1 MNLKNCKAAVSRF
14 TKMWAKE
21 ASVDRRVLRDWEET
35 GNKFIDENIRCLEQ
49 RQVNK
54 RKKHVLK
61 SRVHL
66 DNLNKLHENFV
77 LEPADKASNN
87 VIVVCKKY
95 YLDVVIK
102 ELSFNNTY
110 KEVLN
115 NNVNV
120 ISRHLEYRAK
130 NGIDVLKQHEQLS
143 SFYWLHKLHKNYSSR
158 FIAATNKYTTK
169 LLPSLLTSCFKTI
182 LTHYKQYCDVIYNHR
197 IRRMSGHVGS
207 LP

>member
-35 GNKFIDENIRCLEQ
+35 GNTFIDENIRCLEQ

-66 DNLNKLHENFV
+66 DNLNCMKMLCWYQLTRH
-77 LEPADKASNN
+77 PIM
-87 VIVVCKKY
+87 IVVCKKY

-110 KEVLN
+110 KEMLN

-143 SFYWLHKLHKNYSSR
+143 SFYWLHKLQK
-158 FIAATNKYTTK
+158 K
-169 LLPSLLTSCFKTI
+169 LQFQVHCC
-182 LTHYKQYCDVIYNHR
+182 YQ
-197 IRRMSGHVGS
+197 
-207 LP
+207 